1 MATRVCCLN
10 LTHFLGFILSSKNF
24 HLRRYLHLGNIL
36 SQLFYS
42 QFFSGS
48 SASILDRSSDRAVI
62 PRTAASAR
70 KSFDVSVVLGF
81 SCNALCCSLRLAS
94 SHSKIQANEISF
106 HRIGGAVEVTSA
118 DVDIPA
124 EYQTCCD
131 ELTMTTRAQWEDH
144 CR

>member
-1 MATRVCCLN
+1 MATQVCC
-10 LTHFLGFILSSKNF
+10 TDFSHFLGFTLSEK
-24 HLRRYLHLGNIL
+24 LPPWNIL

-48 SASILDRSSDRAVI
+48 SASILNRSSDRAVI
-62 PRTAASAR
+62 PRTAASPR

-81 SCNALCCSLRLAS
+81 PCNALCCSLRLAS

-106 HRIGGAVEVTSA
+106 HRIRGAEEVTST

-124 EYQTCCD
+124 EYQTCCE
-131 ELTMTTRAQWEDH
+131 ELIMTARAQWEDH